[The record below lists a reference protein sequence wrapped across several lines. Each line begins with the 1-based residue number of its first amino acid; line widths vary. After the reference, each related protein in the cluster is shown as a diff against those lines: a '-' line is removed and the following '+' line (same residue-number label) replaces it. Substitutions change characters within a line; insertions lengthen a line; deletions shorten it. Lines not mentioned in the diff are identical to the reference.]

1 MMEGAEKSRGTE
13 STDALT
19 HASLSEIL
27 CVSHSC
33 RSMEHGD
40 HT

>member
-19 HASLSEIL
+19 HAVIGAAISTQSN
-27 CVSHSC
+27 SK
-33 RSMEHGD
+33 
-40 HT
+40 TA